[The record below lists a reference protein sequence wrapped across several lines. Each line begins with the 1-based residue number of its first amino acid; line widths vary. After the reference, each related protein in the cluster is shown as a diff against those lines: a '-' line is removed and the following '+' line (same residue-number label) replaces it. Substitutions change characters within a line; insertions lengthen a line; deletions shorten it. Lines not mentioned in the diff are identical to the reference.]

1 MSIRQTKI
9 VCTLGPATTGRDVLR
24 GLLDAG
30 MDAARF
36 NLSYG
41 THEEHARTLA
51 LLRDLTGESGRQ
63 VAVLFDLP
71 GPKLR
76 TGPLPG
82 GAVDLRVG
90 DTVRLVPD
98 GGPSPAA
105 RAGEPVVPYRYPA
118 LSRDVRPGNRAFLQD
133 GEIALQVQEIVGEEV
148 ICTVLNGGRL
158 RQHAGINLPGVQLSV
173 PAVTAEDFRHLEF
186 GLAQGAD
193 YVALS
198 FVEGPDEIRGV
209 REFVEQ
215 RGGAVRL
222 VAKIERRRALESIDE
237 IVAAADAIMVAR
249 GDLAVETSPEEVP
262 IIQKALIATC
272 NRRGVPVIT
281 ATQMLESMVQ
291 NPRPTR
297 AEAADV
303 ANAVFD
309 GTDALML
316 SGETAIGRFPVEA
329 ITAMARIAE
338 RAEAALP
345 YDLILRERA
354 RTVERSTA
362 EAIALASVQAA
373 ETLGAAVIVAATT
386 TGSTALRVARFR
398 PHRPILAL
406 TMSEATL
413 RRLRLVWGVHPVVMP
428 EVRDFDEV
436 IAAAQDA
443 ARRTGLARP
452 GDDIVVTA
460 GYPMGQS
467 GTTNLLK
474 VVRVE

>member
-1 MSIRQTKI
+1 MRQTKI
-9 VCTLGPATTGRDVLR
+9 VCTLGLATTGRDVLR

-51 LLRDLTGESGRQ
+51 LLRDLAGESGRQ

-90 DTVRLVPD
+90 DIVRLVPD

-262 IIQKALIATC
+262 IIQKA
-272 NRRGVPVIT
+272 
-281 ATQMLESMVQ
+281 
-291 NPRPTR
+291 
-297 AEAADV
+297 
-303 ANAVFD
+303 
-309 GTDALML
+309 
-316 SGETAIGRFPVEA
+316 
-329 ITAMARIAE
+329 
-338 RAEAALP
+338 
-345 YDLILRERA
+345 
-354 RTVERSTA
+354 
-362 EAIALASVQAA
+362 
-373 ETLGAAVIVAATT
+373 
-386 TGSTALRVARFR
+386 
-398 PHRPILAL
+398 
-406 TMSEATL
+406 
-413 RRLRLVWGVHPVVMP
+413 
-428 EVRDFDEV
+428 
-436 IAAAQDA
+436 
-443 ARRTGLARP
+443 
-452 GDDIVVTA
+452 
-460 GYPMGQS
+460 
-467 GTTNLLK
+467 
-474 VVRVE
+474 